1 MKNQECWLCYKV
13 ELHQLFAKISF
24 IFNLIAFYYHR
35 ISMLNGYTYQNIY
48 YSFAKVMVR
57 MTLFLLMPI
66 LKLL

>member
-1 MKNQECWLCYKV
+1 MKNQECWRCYKV
-13 ELHQLFAKISF
+13 ELHPLFAKISF
-24 IFNLIAFYYHR
+24 IFNLIAFYYQK

-48 YSFAKVMVR
+48 YRFAKVMVR